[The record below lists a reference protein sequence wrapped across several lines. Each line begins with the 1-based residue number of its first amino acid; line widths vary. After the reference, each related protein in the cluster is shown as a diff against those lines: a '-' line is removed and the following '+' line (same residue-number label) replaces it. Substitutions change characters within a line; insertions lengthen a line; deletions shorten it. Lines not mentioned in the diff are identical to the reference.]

1 MYCTN
6 LIRTPHRPLSWALA
20 TIDVSSIVLLQG
32 GSRSDPKLPRT
43 GFVSSAGHGACSRSQ
58 AETHIM
64 TPASLSIS
72 TTESQYDRSVCN
84 SFAEEMIVNWVTG

>member
-1 MYCTN
+1 
-6 LIRTPHRPLSWALA
+6 
-20 TIDVSSIVLLQG
+20 
-32 GSRSDPKLPRT
+32 
-43 GFVSSAGHGACSRSQ
+43 
-58 AETHIM
+58 M